1 MDGGAET
8 PPEKPDDD
16 AGISQ
21 TASASPHSDD
31 KNNPYRPKI
40 GVALG
45 AGVARGWT
53 HIGVLRALERY
64 GVKPDVIAGT
74 SIGAVVGGAHAA
86 GKLDQLTEW
95 VNSVNRMKMLSHL
108 DLRLSGGGIISGDK
122 LVAAMRHD
130 LGGIDIEELPVRF
143 AAIAADLVT
152 GHEVW
157 IRRGD
162 LVDSIRASMSLPG
175 VFPPVQHRNRWL
187 VDGAIV
193 NPVPVSACRAL
204 GAQLVIAVNL
214 SADLIGQIRSNNGPV
229 PRVAGF
235 DVIPEVEK
243 APEKAGLFGLR
254 NRLWNPFAQALFNR
268 TNREAPSLFGSMVA
282 TLNVVQDRITRSR
295 LAGDPPDVQISPK
308 VGHIGLMEFDRAED
322 LIRLGEAAVE
332 TSLSDIDDVMAVHGI
347 PGGLDTRSWF

>member
-1 MDGGAET
+1 
-8 PPEKPDDD
+8 
-16 AGISQ
+16 
-21 TASASPHSDD
+21 
-31 KNNPYRPKI
+31 
-40 GVALG
+40 
-45 AGVARGWT
+45 
-53 HIGVLRALERY
+53 
-64 GVKPDVIAGT
+64 
-74 SIGAVVGGAHAA
+74 
-86 GKLDQLTEW
+86 
-95 VNSVNRMKMLSHL
+95 
-108 DLRLSGGGIISGDK
+108 RLA
-122 LVAAMRHD
+122 AAMRQD
-130 LGGIDIEELPVRF
+130 LGDIDIEDLPVRF

-157 IRRGD
+157 LRRGD

-175 VFPPVQHRNRWL
+175 VFHPVQHRGRWL

-193 NPVPVSACRAL
+193 NPVPVSTCRAL

-214 SADLIGQIRSNNGPV
+214 SGDLIGQIRSNNGPV

-235 DVIPEVEK
+235 DVLSEMEDVEPRK
-243 APEKAGLFGLR
+243 GFWGLR
-254 NRLWNPFAQALFNR
+254 DRLWNPIGQVLFHRN
-268 TNREAPSLFGSMVA
+268 NREAPSLFGSMVA

-347 PGGLDTRSWF
+347 PGGLDSRSWF